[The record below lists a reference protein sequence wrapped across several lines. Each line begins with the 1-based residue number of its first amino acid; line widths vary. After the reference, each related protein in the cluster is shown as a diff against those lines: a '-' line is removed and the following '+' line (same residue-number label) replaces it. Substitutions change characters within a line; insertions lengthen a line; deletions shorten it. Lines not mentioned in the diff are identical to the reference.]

1 MKRIKVC
8 HAGCI
13 LLELFCVG
21 VIAALIYIVPGVFG
35 KFSHENII
43 NDPGY
48 WITFIIVTV
57 AALNLIFWTGII
69 IVYLTSEQ
77 LGIKYRVLGIVLG
90 LVPIANV
97 IMLLII
103 IGIVSDEIKFE
114 RELLKRDELRLKDE
128 VCKTKYP
135 ILMVHGVFFRDSDIL
150 NYWGRIPDELEKN
163 GATIY
168 YGNHNSAA
176 AIEDSALELE
186 KRILEIVNET
196 GCEKVNVIAHSK
208 GGLDT
213 RVAIARTS
221 VAKHIASLT
230 TINTP
235 HRGCEFAD
243 YLLDIIP
250 EATKDLVADK
260 YNKTAALFG
269 DVNPDFLAAVTDLT
283 KEKCTARNEI
293 TPDNPDIYYQSVGS
307 KLNHSVSGRFPLN
320 FSYNLVKYFDGPND
334 GLVGEKSFEWGS
346 NYQYVTVTGIRGV
359 SHADMID
366 LNRENIQEFD
376 VREFY
381 VGLVSDLKN
390 KGF

>member
-1 MKRIKVC
+1 MKRINIC
-8 HAGCI
+8 HFGCI
-13 LLELFCVG
+13 LLELFCIG
-21 VIAALIYIVPGVFG
+21 VIAAIAYLVPGILG
-35 KFSHENII
+35 KLSKPNII
-43 NDPGY
+43 EAPGF
-48 WITFIIVTV
+48 WVPVLIIVIL
-57 AALNLIFWTGII
+57 ALNAIFWTGII
-69 IVYLTSEQ
+69 IVYLTSTQ
-77 LGIKYRVLGIVLG
+77 LGIRYRVLGIVFG
-90 LVPIANV
+90 LVPVINV

-103 IGIVSDEIKFE
+103 IRTVSKEIRVE
-114 RELLKRDELRLKDE
+114 RTLLKRDELRSKDE
-128 VCKTKYP
+128 VCKTKFP
-135 ILMVHGVFFRDSDIL
+135 ILMVHGVFFRDFDIL
-150 NYWGRIPDELEKN
+150 NYWGRIPKELEKN

-186 KRILEIVNET
+186 KRILEIVEET
-196 GCEKVNVIAHSK
+196 DCEKVNIIAHSK
-208 GGLDT
+208 GGLDS

-221 VAKHIASLT
+221 IAKYVASLT

-250 EATKDLVADK
+250 DEAKNTIADK
-260 YNKTAALFG
+260 YNKAAALLG
-269 DVNPDFLAAVTDLT
+269 DTDPDFLAAVHDLT
-283 KEKCTARNEI
+283 HEKCKARNEI

-307 KLNHSVSGRFPLN
+307 KLNHALAGRFPLN
-320 FSYNLVKYFDGPND
+320 FSYYLVKYFDGAND

-346 NYQYVTVTGIRGV
+346 KYQYVTVPGKRGV

-366 LNRENIQEFD
+366 LNRENIDEFD

-381 VGLVSDLKN
+381 VDLVSDLKS